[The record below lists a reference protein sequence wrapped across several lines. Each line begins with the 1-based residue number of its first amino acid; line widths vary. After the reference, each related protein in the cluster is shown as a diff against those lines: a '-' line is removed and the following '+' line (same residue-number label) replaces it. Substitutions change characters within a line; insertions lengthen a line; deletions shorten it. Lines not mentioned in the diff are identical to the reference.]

1 MRRLFFPLNQRESAL
16 DLARTKPTRSGRIVQ
31 KFSHQRRKATSR
43 KKAYEKKLKAQL
55 DEWGKE
61 IEKLKLKADKAK
73 AEQQLKYYKILE
85 ELKAK
90 QKTAAKKLQELKDTG
105 EDAWEDLKTGI
116 EKAWN
121 ALGEAV
127 KAAVSKFR

>member
-1 MRRLFFPLNQRESAL
+1 M
-16 DLARTKPTRSGRIVQ
+16 
-31 KFSHQRRKATSR
+31 SR
-43 KKAYEKKLKAQL
+43 KEAYEKKLKAQL

-90 QKTAAKKLQELKDTG
+90 QKTAGKKLQELKDTG
-105 EDAWEDLKTGI
+105 EDAWEDLKAGI

-127 KAAVSKFR
+127 KSAVSKFK